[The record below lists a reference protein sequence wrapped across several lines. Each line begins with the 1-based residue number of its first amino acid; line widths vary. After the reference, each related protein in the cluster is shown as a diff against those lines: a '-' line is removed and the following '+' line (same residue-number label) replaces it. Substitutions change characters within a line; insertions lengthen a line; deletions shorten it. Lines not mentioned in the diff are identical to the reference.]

1 VEIVVEEEGAKLS
14 QEQALT
20 RLLFTVWE
28 LIENGIAEN
37 QRKKEKKKKPVVGME
52 TDDLSDSAM
61 VDVGGDADEEDEE
74 DEEGEE
80 EGMRRILGR
89 NNNNAVDIEGGEDGE
104 EAGDDLE
111 DLDKYLEYY
120 DEARVLLEGASE
132 RGGVGGK
139 LYANGIGE
147 DYGRGIEEED
157 LGVEEGEEGFADEGE
172 PERPGGRH
180 IVGRGG
186 YHHGGMEDEDDD
198 DEFLRGTIEKAREGK
213 RTTGKGK
220 GKVY

>member
-1 VEIVVEEEGAKLS
+1 MEIVVEEEGAKLS

-20 RLLFTVWE
+20 RLLFTLWE

-61 VDVGGDADEEDEE
+61 VNVGGEADEVDEE
-74 DEEGEE
+74 EE
-80 EGMRRILGR
+80 EEDGMRRILGR
-89 NNNNAVDIEGGEDGE
+89 RNDNNADIEGGEDE

-132 RGGVGGK
+132 RGGNY
-139 LYANGIGE
+139 L
-147 DYGRGIEEED
+147 
-157 LGVEEGEEGFADEGE
+157 
-172 PERPGGRH
+172 
-180 IVGRGG
+180 
-186 YHHGGMEDEDDD
+186 
-198 DEFLRGTIEKAREGK
+198 
-213 RTTGKGK
+213 
-220 GKVY
+220 

>member
-20 RLLFTVWE
+20 RLLFTLWE

-61 VDVGGDADEEDEE
+61 VNVGGEADEVDEE
-74 DEEGEE
+74 EE
-80 EGMRRILGR
+80 EEDGMRRILGR
-89 NNNNAVDIEGGEDGE
+89 RNDNNADIEGGEDE

-132 RGGVGGK
+132 RGGVGGQ

-147 DYGRGIEEED
+147 DYGGGEED
-157 LGVEEGEEGFADEGE
+157 LSVEDEEGFADDRE

-186 YHHGGMEDEDDD
+186 YHHGGMENEDDNDD

-220 GKVY
+220 GKVN